1 MSDTT
6 TQPPVPQPEKEVTS
20 TANHIQLLTFKPE
33 AFAGID
39 PSRNIILHLNEAP
52 IIGIEGDQG
61 TFKTS
66 MISCIIA
73 HLGGEEISNSQHAA
87 KDAGGKTTYSRKSS
101 LTFVN
106 KKDPSVTYESKVGK
120 SSITIKKMEDVDG
133 TIVTSNINAPK
144 EFLWNTFG
152 PIGLS
157 PMQLKEMNG
166 KKQIEWIRKLYKF
179 TAEQAK
185 QEEVIKVKYKNKFTE
200 RTAVNNDMKRLF
212 TELSGTQYFSWD
224 KENGCYVP
232 TELKASDEKFV
243 KDNSE
248 DEAAINSKFELA
260 NKNMQL
266 LTAANTR
273 LDQRKLE
280 KKTIEGEIEELRK
293 KLEAKQLDLAA
304 KDKEIEVGAQY
315 VKDLEKAP
323 QELEDAKKK
332 MQDIGEVKLKKSN
345 LATADNKLVQYN
357 DKEQKQIQLT
367 ADLDELKI
375 ERKNFIKQFTPDI
388 PGLELVVNDGI
399 DEEKEEGMYY
409 NERTPQELSESML
422 WDLYIQILRAVN
434 CHFVCIE
441 NLSSLGSE
449 AIDRLNWFVK
459 EGHGQVFYT
468 AMQRGVKEMKI
479 TMHTD
484 IK

>member
-1 MSDTT
+1 MSDTN
-6 TQPPVPQPEKEVTS
+6 TQTLQPEKGITS
-20 TANHIQLLTFKPE
+20 TANHIQLLSLKPE
-33 AFAGID
+33 AFAGI
-39 PSRNIILHLNEAP
+39 SASQNIILHLNEAP

-66 MISCIIA
+66 LISCLIA
-73 HLGGEEISNSQHAA
+73 HLGGEEISNSQHSE
-87 KDAGGKTTYSRKSS
+87 KDAAGKTSYSRKSS

-106 KKDPSVTYESKVGK
+106 KKDPSITYESKIGK

-133 TIVTSNINAPK
+133 TVVTSNINAPK

-157 PMQLKEMNG
+157 PMQLKEMTG

-185 QEEVIKVKYKNKFTE
+185 QEEVIKAKHKNKFAE

-212 TELSGTQYFSWD
+212 TEIGATQYFSWD
-224 KENGCYVP
+224 KDNGCYIP
-232 TELKASDEKFV
+232 TELKAADEKFV

-248 DEAAINSKFELA
+248 DEAAINSRFEAA
-260 NKNMQL
+260 NKDMQQ
-266 LTAANTR
+266 LTAATTR
-273 LDQRKLE
+273 LEQRKLE
-280 KKTIEGEIEELRK
+280 KTNIQNEIDELKRQI
-293 KLEAKQLDLAA
+293 EAKELQLQQ
-304 KDKEIEVGAQY
+304 KEKEIETGKQY
-315 VKDLEKAP
+315 VEDLKNAP
-323 QELEDAKKK
+323 EELEAAKKK
-332 MQDIGEVKLKKSN
+332 MQDIGEVKLKRANIS
-345 LATADNKLVQYN
+345 AADVKLKQYHE
-357 DKEQKQIQLT
+357 KEQKQIELT
-367 ADLDELKI
+367 ADIDELKI

-388 PGLELVVNDGI
+388 KGLELVVGDGI
-399 DEEKEEGMYY
+399 DEEREEGMYF
-409 NERTPQELSESML
+409 NGRTPQELSESML

-468 AMQRGVKEMKI
+468 AMHRGVKEMKI
-479 TMHTD
+479 TMHTE